1 MRNPIK
7 TQTIPDL
14 TPGID
19 DDVRR
24 VLEAIKDIIEVREG
38 VRGPDRLDQ
47 AVTFRDLVALGLI
60 SESQAK

>member
-7 TQTIPDL
+7 TQAIPDL
-14 TPGID
+14 TPDID
-19 DDVRR
+19 YDVRR

-60 SESQAK
+60 GESQAK